1 MRTHSPE
8 EQSQLENTVLKSERD
23 RAQKILNVLRASLVI
38 RQKDFATLTIAKET
52 PDPFRILVVTVLTQ
66 NCTDVAALR
75 AFRNL
80 DRIVGATVPGLSRAN
95 VRTIEKAIHAAGL
108 HKQKARGLKQL
119 AKVIAERYSGN
130 VGAALNGS
138 VEEVRV
144 ALQEL
149 PRVGPKTAD
158 VLLGVLGRPT
168 ISVDT
173 HVDRVSK
180 RLGFAPRKAGYE
192 KVRVFLM
199 QLFREEDARFVPLYM
214 MAHGRQ
220 TCRAR
225 RPLCPVCPVENLC
238 PYPNKKK

>member
-8 EQSQLENTVLKSERD
+8 EQSQLENIVLKSERD
-23 RAQKILNVLRASLVI
+23 RAQKILNILRATLVI
-38 RQKDFATLTIAKET
+38 REKDFATLTVTKET

-80 DRIVGATVPGLSRAN
+80 DRRVGVTVTGLSGAN
-95 VRTIEKAIHAAGL
+95 VRTIEKAIHVAGL

-130 VGAALNGS
+130 VETALNGS

-225 RPLCPVCPVENLC
+225 RPLCSTCPVENLC

>member
-1 MRTHSPE
+1 LRTRSPE
-8 EQSQLENTVLKSERD
+8 EQLQLENIVLESERD
-23 RAQKILNVLRASLVI
+23 RAQKVLNALRATLVI
-38 RQKDFATLTIAKET
+38 GEKAFATLTITKET

-80 DRIVGATVPGLSRAN
+80 DRRVGVTIPELSRAN
-95 VRTIEKAIHAAGL
+95 VRTIERAIHVAGL

-119 AKVIAERYSGN
+119 AKVIAEQYSGN
-130 VGAALNGS
+130 LGIALDGS

-180 RLGFAPRKAGYE
+180 RLGFAPKKAGYE
-192 KVRVFLM
+192 KVRASLM
-199 QLFREEDARFVPLYM
+199 QLFREDDARFVPLYM

-225 RPLCPVCPVENLC
+225 RPLCHACPVENLC
-238 PYPNKKK
+238 PYPNKNK

>member
-8 EQSQLENTVLKSERD
+8 EQSQLENIVLKSERD
-23 RAQKILNVLRASLVI
+23 RAQKILNILRATLVI
-38 RQKDFATLTIAKET
+38 REKDFATLTVTKET

-80 DRIVGATVPGLSRAN
+80 DRRVGVTVTGLSGAN
-95 VRTIEKAIHAAGL
+95 VRTIEKAIHVAGL
-108 HKQKARGLKQL
+108 HKQKALGLKQL

-130 VGAALNGS
+130 VGTALNGS

-225 RPLCPVCPVENLC
+225 RPLCSTCPVENLC

>member
-1 MRTHSPE
+1 LRTHSPE
-8 EQSQLENTVLKSERD
+8 EQLQMANTVLKSERD
-23 RAQKILNVLRASLVI
+23 RAQKILNVLRATLVI
-38 RQKDFATLTIAKET
+38 REKDFATLMVARET

-66 NCTDVAALR
+66 NCTDIAALR

-80 DRIVGATVPGLSRAN
+80 DRRVSVTASGLSRAN
-95 VRTIEKAIHAAGL
+95 VRTIEKAIHVAGL

-119 AKVIAERYSGN
+119 AKAIAERYSGN
-130 VGAALNGS
+130 VGTALNGS

-180 RLGFAPRKAGYE
+180 RLGFAPRKARYE
-192 KVRVFLM
+192 EVRGALM

-225 RPLCPVCPVENLC
+225 RPLCIACPIENLC